1 MLCSA
6 SFLSTSGEV
15 EKPYLICA
23 VDANDERLVA
33 GQDLS
38 EGLLE
43 RRLGPLLLARE
54 ETSQERNLVGD
65 GCAGVTDLDD
75 ESGPGREDGVGG
87 EAMRRREGEV
97 GGKAVD
103 EVVV

>member
-1 MLCSA
+1 MA
-6 SFLSTSGEV
+6 R
-15 EKPYLICA
+15 PHLICA

-43 RRLGPLLLARE
+43 RRLGPVLLSRE
-54 ETSQERNLVGD
+54 KASQESDLVRD

-75 ESGPGREDGVGG
+75 ESGSGREDGVGG
-87 EAMRRREGEV
+87 ETVGRREGEV